1 MAKRRRTL
9 IVGDVHGCR
18 QELEALLA
26 SVSFAPHADRLVFV
40 GDVLVR
46 GPDPRGTL
54 ALARR
59 LEATIVRGNHE
70 QKLLAG
76 RRNPGKLGPDHQR
89 VAEALSN
96 EDWKTIDATPLWL
109 KLPQHGLVVV
119 HAGVIPG
126 EDVESTPPEALL
138 RMRTVDRHG
147 RWSDD
152 RDTGTLWGAVYSGPP
167 HIVFG
172 HNARDEV
179 QLHPWATGID
189 TGCVYGRRLTGMLL
203 HEGEQVPR
211 GEAAKAKLVSVP
223 SKQ

>member
-1 MAKRRRTL
+1 
-9 IVGDVHGCR
+9 
-18 QELEALLA
+18 
-26 SVSFAPHADRLVFV
+26 
-40 GDVLVR
+40 
-46 GPDPRGTL
+46 
-54 ALARR
+54 
-59 LEATIVRGNHE
+59 
-70 QKLLAG
+70 
-76 RRNPGKLGPDHQR
+76 
-89 VAEALSN
+89 
-96 EDWKTIDATPLWL
+96 
-109 KLPQHGLVVV
+109 
-119 HAGVIPG
+119 
-126 EDVESTPPEALL
+126 PEALL